1 MTADANPQ
9 SKLNFLKVVLAT
21 MFAISLHKSHFNE
34 GASVQYTYK

>member
-21 MFAISLHKSHFNE
+21 MFAIPLHKPHFNE
-34 GASVQYTYK
+34 EESAQYTYK

>member
-34 GASVQYTYK
+34 EESVQYTYK